1 MHLGVDYIVTN
12 YGEAGRTALNL
23 PYFPYISSSVYEWSI
38 SVPHDVVII
47 LLGTND
53 SQEMYWDEYSR
64 LKEDYL
70 YIMDS
75 YLNYPGHDDPV
86 FVLGLPPPV
95 FNEFAVHKNEPII
108 NIIIPII
115 KQIAYETKTT
125 IANFYNAL
133 DGKPELFI
141 DGVHPNSAG
150 AELMAEVA
158 YNAVQKALSTS
169 DIPYNHPPDTPTGLR
184 TISDYDKINLEWHPN
199 TEDDLWSYLIF
210 RSDEEG
216 GIQTLLGSVIKIVST
231 TPPDTT
237 FSDINVINDHI
248 YYYTIQA
255 MNTHKNTSPRTASVG
270 GKTIDQTPP
279 SAPVH
284 LQVILEADSVKLSWT
299 PNSELDLEKYYVYR
313 NSIEDNIEISTSA
326 IGNVHTP
333 DSSFIDINYDSA
345 TNYYYGIKAVDLF
358 DNQGPISNVV
368 NITTM
373 SRPISSNTTLTLSEN
388 IPYHFHP
395 SDFPFTDADNHI
407 IDKIIFIDTNHFEYF
422 TYNEDPI
429 DATIICNDISKL
441 LFTPKLDDFGQN
453 YAEFTFN
460 VIDTF
465 GSKSLDTNTVIIH
478 INDKPN
484 NFKIIT
490 PNNDST
496 LAINKLNYLD
506 IFFISWEESLDAIND
521 GILYDIIFSGDLS
534 ALSKYQLDST
544 NTEYILTEILA
555 VTDTT
560 SIATG
565 TLSIIAT
572 DGDLETIA
580 INSNIA
586 LSVDGR
592 SFAPSA
598 LHLDQNYP
606 NPFNNTT
613 VIGFDLPKS
622 ADVSII
628 IYDLLGEEVIRL
640 INNKKY
646 ERGYNTITWT
656 GLDKNNNL
664 ITAGIYIMQIRMGTH
679 EKHKKLIFLK

>member
-1 MHLGVDYIVTN
+1 M
-12 YGEAGRTALNL
+12 
-23 PYFPYISSSVYEWSI
+23 
-38 SVPHDVVII
+38 
-47 LLGTND
+47 
-53 SQEMYWDEYSR
+53 
-64 LKEDYL
+64 
-70 YIMDS
+70 
-75 YLNYPGHDDPV
+75 
-86 FVLGLPPPV
+86 
-95 FNEFAVHKNEPII
+95 
-108 NIIIPII
+108 
-115 KQIAYETKTT
+115 
-125 IANFYNAL
+125 
-133 DGKPELFI
+133 
-141 DGVHPNSAG
+141 
-150 AELMAEVA
+150 
-158 YNAVQKALSTS
+158 
-169 DIPYNHPPDTPTGLR
+169 
-184 TISDYDKINLEWHPN
+184 
-199 TEDDLWSYLIF
+199 
-210 RSDEEG
+210 
-216 GIQTLLGSVIKIVST
+216 
-231 TPPDTT
+231 
-237 FSDINVINDHI
+237 
-248 YYYTIQA
+248 
-255 MNTHKNTSPRTASVG
+255 
-270 GKTIDQTPP
+270 
-279 SAPVH
+279 
-284 LQVILEADSVKLSWT
+284 
-299 PNSELDLEKYYVYR
+299 
-313 NSIEDNIEISTSA
+313 
-326 IGNVHTP
+326 
-333 DSSFIDINYDSA
+333 
-345 TNYYYGIKAVDLF
+345 
-358 DNQGPISNVV
+358 
-368 NITTM
+368 
-373 SRPISSNTTLTLSEN
+373 
-388 IPYHFHP
+388 
-395 SDFPFTDADNHI
+395 
-407 IDKIIFIDTNHFEYF
+407 
-422 TYNEDPI
+422 
-429 DATIICNDISKL
+429 
-441 LFTPKLDDFGQN
+441 
-453 YAEFTFN
+453 
-460 VIDTF
+460 IDTF

-544 NTEYILTEILA
+544 NTEYLLTEILA

-664 ITAGIYIMQIRMGTH
+664 ITAGIYIMQVRMGTH